1 MLWRI
6 GSATLLW
13 VTFVFSEGLYCQQ
26 AGTTVEVSALPALI
40 GMMTG
45 VYNFN
50 NLITSNDKTDIH
62 SLPRHSRYLQT
73 PDTRTNPQHKK
84 RSHNKI
90 TSSGHSQPV
99 QPNSQSSFSG
109 PSGSGGGGDG
119 DGDGGKPPEDQQ
131 RKPADYLP
139 EPKQK
144 QDLLDNLI
152 VILRRSLEIDNDE
165 LIRYFAS
172 HPGFQ
177 QSFSVQDAHYILD
190 RLQGIQIPES
200 NLSILPK
207 VLREAY
213 QAKNSRKI
221 RQQPPKRAAKKEERQ
236 TPSQTTSSTDK
247 HPPSSQGKS
256 STKRTQFKPLPM
268 EPPGRQPD
276 KKILPRDQ
284 RFSTITAQ
292 GGNTP
297 VAQQNQPANPAEEEA
312 FSGNYEEQFPNLPAP
327 QPTERVKVPK
337 ILKIPRPTQ
346 QQPAADSM
354 AQASGAAGQQSTDTN
369 TNRGKAKTPSHKQGH
384 NQQPETHNAP
394 EEPTVSNGNA
404 LPAASTPSTSD
415 TEVRRKKRDKNRY
428 SLPKLKVLSK
438 EDEAAISK
446 KNKEEEQKQ
455 KIAFEKKQKKIKEK
469 LEKKQKDQNARQMAQ
484 NQHQQQP
491 SASLATSSDSQ
502 PSTSST
508 QPPSDKKSGKNTKKK
523 GNKKSKNMA
532 ASDRQES
539 AQVSSLTEDTQN
551 PSPVETPETRTVT
564 DQADTTKAQP
574 EEKEK
579 RKKKRKKAN
588 KPDKRTSEVHSSF
601 PSTSGE
607 PAVQERSLEQ
617 AYQYFRE
624 NDSSSYQI
632 WNAISGVIDQY
643 IQNHNHLPGQLETL
657 IWIVARENQLALQA
671 LFQLHYTGQLNR
683 PLRLLRTLLY
693 FFANRQELLQ
703 TIGNN
708 NASLPWV
715 VATTTSGSQ
724 RQYNETGWEDFS
736 TQLLKLFSQPETVMF
751 SPENPADGNY
761 IPGLLQWFQDRG
773 LHLISS
779 RRDLPSY
786 LRQLTQD
793 FLQDN
798 SLLPSVMLRIRKRVV
813 YMIFLAQEVQR
824 QESTHDEN
832 AGQGQVHERM
842 RLENYYRET
851 MEWTERL
858 LPNLRQNNLWG
869 GNGSLELIQASL
881 DGHTAGTFASALGFY
896 SSLPQS
902 ELNLLSLQCLQSAP
916 DIVRHYCIFCH
927 NYNAE
932 PYQYFCENQ
941 QHNHV
946 FFMHKDCDTEERSG
960 SIISR
965 HCRGGTDPSN
975 LCPYEARGYRDTWK
989 INDTER
995 SIRTFQAIETLS
1007 SAELSLQSQ
1016 NTDDSH
1022 IDLEEFSRLL
1032 AVRANNPQFL
1042 QSIEQWLTL
1051 EFFDGGRKLLSRLMG
1066 QLTLLRTD
1074 DNDPK
1079 LLDLIEKIRRQLSKN
1094 SL

>member
-6 GSATLLW
+6 ESAALLW
-13 VTFVFSEGLYCQQ
+13 VTFFFSEGLYCQQ
-26 AGTTVEVSALPALI
+26 AGSAVEVSALPALI
-40 GMMTG
+40 GIMTG

-50 NLITSNDKTDIH
+50 NLITSNDKPDIH
-62 SLPRHSRYLQT
+62 SLPYDGYLQT
-73 PDTRTNPQHKK
+73 PDTGTNPQHKK
-84 RSHNKI
+84 RSHNKT
-90 TSSGHSQPV
+90 TSSGHSQPA

-109 PSGSGGGGDG
+109 PSKSGGGGDG
-119 DGDGGKPPEDQQ
+119 DGDGGKPPRDQQ
-131 RKPADYLP
+131 RKPVDYLP
-139 EPKQK
+139 EPNQK
-144 QDLLDNLI
+144 QDLLDDLI
-152 VILRRSLEIDNDE
+152 VILRRSLEIDIDNDE
-165 LIRYFAS
+165 LIRWFTS

-190 RLQGIQIPES
+190 RLQGIQIPET

-213 QAKNSRKI
+213 RAKNSRKI

-268 EPPGRQPD
+268 EPPGRQPS

-369 TNRGKAKTPSHKQGH
+369 RGKAKTPSHKQGH
-384 NQQPETHNAP
+384 NQQPETRNAP
-394 EEPTVSNGNA
+394 EEPTVSNENA
-404 LPAASTPSTSD
+404 LPVASTPSTSD
-415 TEVRRKKRDKNRY
+415 TEVRRKKRDKNKY
-428 SLPKLKVLSK
+428 SLPKLKVLSEK
-438 EDEAAISK
+438 DEEAIAQKNQDEA
-446 KNKEEEQKQ
+446 QKQ
-455 KIAFEKKQKKIKEK
+455 EIAFENKQKKIRAK

-523 GNKKSKNMA
+523 RNKKSKNMA
-532 ASDRQES
+532 APDRQES
-539 AQVSSLTEDTQN
+539 AQASSLTEDTQN
-551 PSPVETPETRTVT
+551 PFPAGKPVAEQVN
-564 DQADTTKAQP
+564 TTKTP
-574 EEKEK
+574 
-579 RKKKRKKAN
+579 
-588 KPDKRTSEVHSSF
+588 SSL
-601 PSTSGE
+601 PSVSGE
-607 PAVQERSLEQ
+607 PAIQERSLAQ
-617 AYQYFRE
+617 AYQYFME

-632 WNAISGVIDQY
+632 WNAISGIVDQS
-643 IQNHNHLPGQLETL
+643 IQNHNHLPEQLETL
-657 IWIVARENQLALQA
+657 LWIAARENQLALQA
-671 LFQLHYTGQLNR
+671 LFRLHYTGQLNR

-693 FFANRQELLQ
+693 YFANRQEFLQ
-703 TIGNN
+703 NIGDN
-708 NASLPWV
+708 NASLAWT
-715 VATTTSGSQ
+715 VATTTSDGR
-724 RQYNETGWEDFS
+724 RQYSEAGWEDFS
-736 TQLLKLFSQPETVMF
+736 IQLHELFSQPEAVI
-751 SPENPADGNY
+751 SGSENPADDNY

-793 FLQDN
+793 FLQDD
-798 SLLPSVMLRIRKRVV
+798 SLQPSVMLRIRQRVA

-824 QESTHDEN
+824 QVSTHGEN
-832 AGQGQVHERM
+832 AVPAHERD
-842 RLENYYRET
+842 RLADYYRVT
-851 MEWTERL
+851 MEWVERPL
-858 LPNLRQNNLWG
+858 TNLRQNNPRHS
-869 GNGSLELIQASL
+869 NDNLELIQEFL
-881 DGHTAGTFASALGFY
+881 DDHTAGTFANALGFY

-902 ELNLLSLQCLQSAP
+902 ELNLLSLQCLRSAS
-916 DIVRHYCIFCH
+916 DIVRYYCHFCH
-927 NYNAE
+927 NYNPE

-941 QHNHV
+941 HSKADHT
-946 FFMHKDCDTEERSG
+946 FFMHKGCDSEERSD

-965 HCRGGTDPSN
+965 HCRGGTNPSN
-975 LCPYEARGYRDTWK
+975 PCPYEARGYRDTWK
-989 INDTER
+989 INDTKR

-1007 SAELSLQSQ
+1007 SAELSLQNQ
-1016 NTDDSH
+1016 NPDANH

-1032 AVRANNPQFL
+1032 AVRANDPQFL
-1042 QSIEQWLTL
+1042 ENIEQWLAL
-1051 EFFDGGRKLLSRLMG
+1051 EFFDGGHELLNQLME
-1066 QLTLLRTD
+1066 QLTQLRTD
-1074 DNDPK
+1074 DNDQS
-1079 LLDLIEKIRRQLSKN
+1079 LLVIMQKIRKQLSKH